1 MSGGQ
6 KMPNKINS
14 INKLKKVGS
23 FKDFTTPANLAF
35 SDVNLFYG
43 YNGSGKTTLTRVF
56 QCLNYGVN
64 SLSDNDG
71 ELLVDFTG
79 CEIDVKCNSVTASI
93 TNFANTTIKD
103 KVKVFNADFV
113 EKNLALKNGRANK
126 LKSVSL
132 GGKNITIQ
140 KEITALKDKKA
151 ELYNDKKELKAK
163 ADLDVAKD
171 NFESLKTTIA
181 GDIRATLVMRN
192 APEYTK
198 AHFAAN
204 YAAYKALAT
213 KPAPITKSDCDKA
226 GAFYA
231 AEVKPEIDNKYS
243 AAVENVGTILYLQ
256 SYTDII
262 DLLKTPIKREAAKLK
277 EEVIKWIEE
286 GFVLH
291 TDDHNACKF
300 CGQAMSAEV
309 WTARSAQIQ
318 ELIKKDDKFEK
329 LENQLSTAKQT
340 IVARI
345 KMLESFSCEL
355 VEAHFFT
362 KELFAEYQTA
372 RTAFDTALSDFLGA
386 VKTLDGK
393 IADKEKS
400 KDTEIPFDDIEVF
413 NGKVVGLNNA
423 ISNVVNAITKNNDAV
438 KASGKLKLAKKEIVI
453 NFYIQQNE
461 VKLQR
466 AEVDIVAKTTAYGQ
480 AQTDDAKFD
489 TDIKAKESAL
499 EDQGEIIKQIN
510 QYLEQML
517 GVGLAFKVVPGSS
530 EYLLERKIDDA
541 VYPAKNLSEGEKNLI
556 AFLYFLVSLES
567 SSAENK
573 KDEIIV
579 IDDPVSSLDSNNLFA
594 LQNLVV
600 KTLKAYGQQFFLTHN
615 FYFFAK
621 IRESLMADIKAA
633 GGKPNEKMEIF
644 EIKNNKVTGSTI
656 KKAGKYVR
664 SHISEYMSIMEA
676 LHEKLKN
683 ADDEKDVA
691 TGNLIRRALEV
702 FLCFKDTDK
711 DHTLFYKLQNMAR
724 DDVKYQSLLNMGNA
738 FSHTEV
744 GENADFSYAA
754 GKEEIG
760 VLFNFMNKNDPDHFK
775 GFGIRLEEPEASLV
789 DIPVV
794 AEG

>member
-23 FKDFTTPANLAF
+23 FKDFTAPANLAF

-64 SLSDNDG
+64 SLLDNDG
-71 ELLVDFTG
+71 ELLIDFTD
-79 CEIDVKCNSVTASI
+79 CEIDVKCNSIPASI
-93 TNFANTTIKD
+93 TNFANTIIKD

-113 EKNLALKNGRANK
+113 EKNLKLKSGKANK
-126 LKSVSL
+126 LSAVI
-132 GGKNITIQ
+132 GAHNIAIKN
-140 KEITALKDKKA
+140 EITELEKQKA
-151 ELYNDKKELKAK
+151 ELYNPTKKELKAQTDVNEATTK
-163 ADLDVAKD
+163 ADNKKRDVAAEIRTYLHFA
-171 NFESLKTTIA
+171 NPHSYQINNLKT
-181 GDIRATLVMRN
+181 D
-192 APEYTK
+192 
-198 AHFAAN
+198 FAK
-204 YAAYKALAT
+204 Y
-213 KPAPITKSDCDKA
+213 KPAATPITQDDAKA
-226 GAFYA
+226 AADIFI
-231 AEVKPEIDNKYS
+231 AEVKPVIDSNPTTSLDSIGSMLALDNY
-243 AAVENVGTILYLQ
+243 ATIFE
-256 SYTDII
+256 
-262 DLLKTPIKREAAKLK
+262 LLKTPIKREAAQIK

-286 GFVLH
+286 GSALH
-291 TDDHNACKF
+291 TDDHDTCKF
-300 CGQAMSAEV
+300 CGQVISPETWA
-309 WTARSAQIQ
+309 ARSLKIQ
-318 ELIKKDDKFEK
+318 ELIKKDDKFER
-329 LENQLSTAKQT
+329 LETQLVAEKQKIAGYAQRLAT
-340 IVARI
+340 FSLELTEIV
-345 KMLESFSCEL
+345 
-355 VEAHFFT
+355 FFT
-362 KELFAEYQTA
+362 KELFAGYQTA
-372 RTAFDTALSDFLGA
+372 RTAFDTAYKDFSIALGKVSA
-386 VKTLDGK
+386 AIEEK
-393 IADKEKS
+393 DKN
-400 KDTEIPFDDIEVF
+400 KDTEKPFDDVEDF
-413 NGKVVGLNNA
+413 NNKVVGLSNAVTDLKNIIEANNIA
-423 ISNVVNAITKNNDAV
+423 VGKSDTLKQQNKTK
-438 KASGKLKLAKKEIVI
+438 VI
-453 NFYIQQNE
+453 NFYIQE
-461 VKLQR
+461 RKK
-466 AEVDIVAKTTAYGQ
+466 EIDVA
-480 AQTDDAKFD
+480 DDAVVVKNALLEKAKQQSQKFD
-489 TDIKAKESAL
+489 EDIRAKNANL
-499 EDQGEIIKQIN
+499 ENQEENIKRIN
-510 QYLEQML
+510 GLLEQML
-517 GVGLAFKVVPGSS
+517 DVGLAFKIEPGSS
-530 EYLLERKIDDA
+530 EYILERKISGMPNI
-541 VYPAKNLSEGEKNLI
+541 PAKNLSEGEKNI
-556 AFLYFLVSLES
+556 VAFLYFLVSLDS

-594 LQNLVV
+594 LQNIVV

-644 EIKNNKVTGSTI
+644 EIKNNKGTGSTI

-711 DHTLFYKLQNMAR
+711 DHTPFYKLQNMAG

-754 GKEEIG
+754 GKEEID
-760 VLFNFMNKNDPDHFK
+760 VLFRFMSKKDPDHFK
-775 GFGIRLEEPEASLV
+775 GFGIRLEEPAATPV
-789 DIPVV
+789 DAPV